1 MFEDLAGRVAVV
13 TGGARG
19 LGLTMAGALAR
30 QGVSVGLLDR
40 LPEVAASADKL
51 GADSGSASA
60 GVVADVTD
68 PGSLAAAFDQVE
80 AQLGPAT
87 ILVNSAGIS
96 VWSDAEEQSCDSWRQ
111 VLGVNLDGTF
121 FACQELARRCKTTGR
136 SASIVNVSS
145 MSGSIV
151 NVPQHQTAYTVSKA
165 GVTMLTKSLA
175 VEWQQLGI
183 RVNEIAPGYFLSDMT
198 RQFVDDNPSLAA
210 EWTGRTPAGRLG
222 EPSDLEGAVVYLA
235 SDSSRYVVGHTLAID
250 DGYTL
255 V

>member
-1 MFEDLAGRVAVV
+1 MFEDLAGRTAVV

-30 QGVSVGLLDR
+30 HGVSVGLLDR
-40 LPEVAASADKL
+40 LPGVTTSAEEL
-51 GADSGSASA
+51 GADTGSATA

-68 PGSLAAAFDQVE
+68 PDSLSAAFDQVE

-87 ILVNSAGIS
+87 ILINSAGIS
-96 VWSDAEEQSCDSWRQ
+96 VWSDAEDQSAESWRQ

-121 FACQELARRCKTTGR
+121 FACQALARRCKADGR

-151 NVPQHQTAYTVSKA
+151 NVPQHQTSYNVSKA
-165 GVTMLTKSLA
+165 AGTMLTRSLA
-175 VEWQQLGI
+175 VEWQPLGI

-198 RQFVDDNPSLAA
+198 RQFVDENPALAR
-210 EWTGRTPAGRLG
+210 EWTDRTPAGRMG
-222 EPSDLEGAVVYLA
+222 EPQDLEGAVVFLA
-235 SDSSRYVVGHTLAID
+235 SEASRYVVGHTLAID
-250 DGYTL
+250 GGYTL